1 MGKMLDQNLFRLK
14 YLTKTNGRI
23 ISFKNEWTL
32 LEMDIYIS
40 TIQKYSTFILNFS
53 IFRLNLFLSDVNN
66 IIPYAMNDITTKV
79 IFE

>member
-14 YLTKTNGRI
+14 YLTKINGRI